1 VRPLPDVARDHGR
14 PLAAPL
20 AEEMGA
26 RLGADLSDV
35 RVHTGSAARA
45 AAAELGARAYT
56 WGSHVVVGDGGA
68 DKHTLAHEL
77 THVLQQRQGPVRGVD
92 HGHGFKISDPYDTY
106 ERDAE
111 ANATRVMRA
120 PLSEDGQAAAPHS
133 TGNSWASVQR
143 TVENATYNTK
153 DEGLKKTAKDFF
165 DLVNGAVQTAY
176 QYVVAVPSLGPLRK
190 LDGHTEQWC
199 KVWDELIGGGKPA
212 VMAAAFGYAVESLVS
227 IEESPYAIKV
237 PAEYALFPQFVSG
250 GTRPDL
256 IFRLQKGEEDIAWVD
271 ITASKSTDHIFQ
283 KEGWGKKV
291 NVFAEVTYPSLDEAT
306 WLLMQQNK
314 DNKSPIDPAEFE
326 KKKEAARKRKKAL
339 KAHWEKIGQQ
349 FSIKTLT
356 DELKK
361 AGLSAEMRG
370 LQPEKARDFITG
382 KLKTAF
388 GAAPREEM
396 VPSILAALRVGS
408 VSWGFSVGYNEN
420 LRAGEIW
427 LEANDKSIPPV
438 AGEKNLL
445 AEKGVGN
452 VSPMDVDAEKEAE
465 KEGMLIG

>member
-1 VRPLPDVARDHGR
+1 MGELVTESAAFASARRNSDNAAAMPRSNESLPGLRVSRADSAGGRLRPSQVPVPSGAASLTVFSSPAGGRGSFQRLRSSGASGRTASGHPRPSAVPVRPLPDVARDHGR

-291 NVFAEVTYPSLDEAT
+291 NVFAEGPTRLSTRRPGCLCNKTRTTRVLSIRPS
-306 WLLMQQNK
+306 
-314 DNKSPIDPAEFE
+314 SRR
-326 KKKEAARKRKKAL
+326 RKRRPGSGKKRL
-339 KAHWEKIGQQ
+339 R
-349 FSIKTLT
+349 L
-356 DELKK
+356 
-361 AGLSAEMRG
+361 
-370 LQPEKARDFITG
+370 TG
-382 KLKTAF
+382 KRSDSNSLSK
-388 GAAPREEM
+388 
-396 VPSILAALRVGS
+396 
-408 VSWGFSVGYNEN
+408 
-420 LRAGEIW
+420 
-427 LEANDKSIPPV
+427 
-438 AGEKNLL
+438 LL
-445 AEKGVGN
+445 QT
-452 VSPMDVDAEKEAE
+452 S
-465 KEGMLIG
+465 